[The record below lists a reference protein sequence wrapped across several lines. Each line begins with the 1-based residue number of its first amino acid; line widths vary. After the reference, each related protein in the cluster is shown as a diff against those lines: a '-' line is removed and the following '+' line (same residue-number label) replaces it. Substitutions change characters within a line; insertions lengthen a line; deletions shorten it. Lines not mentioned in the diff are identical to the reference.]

1 MLRSEI
7 SMDDLTVVRQAVER
21 LLAGAIGPLLD
32 LLADDVELEVAEG
45 GDPAGGHTDTGKR
58 AVADYFT
65 GLGGLTAF
73 WQLDYTGLG
82 EQVIAWGKERFTIEG
97 CGLEGACEFALVFEI
112 DDGAIT
118 RLLVIEDLRSYMR
131 HAGSGG
137 VGHSAR
143 RPALISATGPKV
155 PGDITQFDSKW
166 EARPTAVR

>member
-7 SMDDLTVVRQAVER
+7 SMDDLTVVRRAVEQ
-21 LLAGAIGPLLD
+21 LLAGAISPLLD
-32 LLADDVELEVAEG
+32 LLADDVELEVADG
-45 GDPAGGHTDTGKR
+45 GDPAGSPTDTGKR

-73 WQLDYTGLG
+73 WQLDYTAAG

-97 CGLEGACEFALVFEI
+97 CGLEGACEFALVFVI
-112 DDGAIT
+112 DDRAIT
-118 RLLVIEDLRSYMR
+118 RLLVIEDLRWYMR

-143 RPALISATGPKV
+143 RPALTSATGPEA
-155 PGDITQFDSKW
+155 PGDITQFESRW
-166 EARPTAVR
+166 EAKPAAVR